1 MKYII
6 IYEDDNRTLVF
17 KSESKEEV
25 DKWRENTINDIKESG
40 GEVDFDL
47 GFASVGTLLNGD
59 SWKIVVYNDYEV
71 NNLRRIGF

>member
-17 KSESKEEV
+17 KSDSKEEV
-25 DKWRENTINDIKESG
+25 DKWYESTINDIKESG
-40 GEVDFDL
+40 GEVDFDF
-47 GFASVGTLLNGD
+47 GFTVWGTLLNGD

-71 NNLRRIGF
+71 DNLRRIGF